1 VDSSYNNYRIGY
13 SGRKNI
19 MVVDDN
25 ALLLRNMHVL
35 LKDQYNVILVK
46 NGMEAINKVM
56 EKKPDL
62 ILLDYEMPDMSGA
75 EVYRFF
81 RADEKTKD
89 IPIVFLTSV
98 ADAQVV
104 SELLSL
110 KPEAYLLKPTEKG
123 KLFSTIE
130 DVLQRRK

>member
-1 VDSSYNNYRIGY
+1 MDSSYNNYRIGY

-35 LKDQYNVILVK
+35 FKDHYNVILVK

-81 RADEKTKD
+81 RADENTKD
-89 IPIVFLTSV
+89 IPIVFLTSI

>member
-1 VDSSYNNYRIGY
+1 
-13 SGRKNI
+13 

-35 LKDQYNVILVK
+35 LKEQYNVILVK

-81 RADEKTKD
+81 RADENTKD
-89 IPIVFLTSV
+89 IPIVFLTSI

>member
-81 RADEKTKD
+81 RADENTKD

>member
-1 VDSSYNNYRIGY
+1 MDSSYNNYRIGY

-35 LKDQYNVILVK
+35 LKDQYYVILVK

-81 RADEKTKD
+81 RADENTKD
-89 IPIVFLTSV
+89 IPIVFLTSI

>member
-13 SGRKNI
+13 SWRKNI

-81 RADEKTKD
+81 RADENTKD

>member
-1 VDSSYNNYRIGY
+1 MDSSYNNYRIGY

-62 ILLDYEMPDMSGA
+62 ILLDYEMPGMSGA

-81 RADEKTKD
+81 RADENTKD

>member
-1 VDSSYNNYRIGY
+1 MDSSYNNYRIGY

-35 LKDQYNVILVK
+35 LKEQYNVILVK

-81 RADEKTKD
+81 RADENTKD
-89 IPIVFLTSV
+89 IPIVFLTSI

-110 KPEAYLLKPTEKG
+110 KPEAYLLKPMEKG

>member
-1 VDSSYNNYRIGY
+1 MDSSYNNYRIGY

-81 RADEKTKD
+81 RADENTKD
-89 IPIVFLTSV
+89 IPIVFLTSI

>member
-1 VDSSYNNYRIGY
+1 MDSSYNNYRIGY

-35 LKDQYNVILVK
+35 LKDHYNVILVK

-81 RADEKTKD
+81 RADENTKD
-89 IPIVFLTSV
+89 IPIVFLTSI

>member
-1 VDSSYNNYRIGY
+1 MDSSYNNYRVGY

-35 LKDQYNVILVK
+35 LKEQYNVLLAK
-46 NGMEAINKVM
+46 SGMEAINKVM

-81 RADEKTKD
+81 RADENTKD
-89 IPIVFLTSV
+89 IPIIFLTSI

-104 SELLSL
+104 SELLRL
-110 KPEAYLLKPTEKG
+110 KPESYLLKPTEKG

-130 DVLQRRK
+130 EVLQKRK